1 MKINNT
7 DKLLEVVKKN
17 NLILKS
23 VYSFQLNYR
32 DVKVIFS
39 DNQKAQT
46 VEDALVKIA
55 TRRSC

>member
-23 VYSFQLNYR
+23 VYSFQLKYR

-39 DNQKAQT
+39 NNQKAQT